1 MKKTKRD
8 SIKQDHS
15 SIIALMILAI
25 ACYIIGPY
33 SLIFFV
39 PLFIVMLVFLMVS
52 ESAGI
57 RRAKE
62 ELKKEELKIKENNP
76 LMFYRELPN
85 TYGIG
90 VNSVLMD
97 MAIEN
102 RKDILAV
109 ILDLCSRKY
118 LKLKKENNKYV
129 VTILKEDSDLLMNER
144 YIIDYLKDMSKP
156 FDFKIWYGICEN
168 DAKTLGLISQKS
180 SLKDITLE
188 NDENKKYKKRD
199 FIKISLA
206 IGFSCLLI
214 ILFILNGLNPNL
226 IEDYIGYS
234 QNSNNLIIYY
244 AFMALKIFVAWLLIS
259 IISFII
265 INSSKKITNS
275 YNRNVINQY
284 NLIMGYSVDK
294 TPLGIENYY
303 KMVSFKQF
311 LESFGDFASKEPE
324 EIKIWDRYLSYAI
337 MFGLTKK
344 ILNTGYQQLTN
355 NRAFNINH
363 IEDFK
368 LEETEIINNKSA

>member
-57 RRAKE
+57 RRARE

-129 VTILKEDSDLLMNER
+129 VSILKEDSDLLMNER

-214 ILFILNGLNPNL
+214 ILFILNGLKPNL

-275 YNRNVINQY
+275 YNRNVIKQY

-303 KMVSFKQF
+303 KLVSFKQF

-355 NRAFNINH
+355 NGAFNINH